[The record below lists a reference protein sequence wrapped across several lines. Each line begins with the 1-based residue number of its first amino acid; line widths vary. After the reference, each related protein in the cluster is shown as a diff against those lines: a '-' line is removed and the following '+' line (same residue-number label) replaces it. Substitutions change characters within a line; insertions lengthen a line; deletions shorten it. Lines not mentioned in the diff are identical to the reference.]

1 VDANVMAPRAV
12 ETGIEPSAE
21 RAIELPRPAAAP
33 AASGAESTPVLPEG
47 AAPAATPEATPEAD
61 PAATPAAGAGDAA
74 PLTADE
80 AALAEAAGLAV
91 FSTVAHELRGPLMAL
106 ATSAELLVADFES
119 LSPEQV
125 REMVAGIHCRAL
137 WLQELVENLLCA
149 ASLQEGRLAIHLQ
162 PQDLLEVVAEVRQV
176 VLPLLRRRDQRLRIL
191 HSGAGL
197 PEVKADGRRLGQ
209 VLVNLILNASKFSPP
224 GTAVDVTL
232 ARRGENAL
240 RVTVADRGPGL
251 PDGAVERLFE
261 AFFRAPSPAV
271 STRAVRLGAT
281 APEGV
286 GLGLAIVKEIVT
298 RHGGSV
304 GAAQRRGGGA
314 RFWFELPLR

>member
-1 VDANVMAPRAV
+1 AA
-12 ETGIEPSAE
+12 G
-21 RAIELPRPAAAP
+21 AAAP
-33 AASGAESTPVLPEG
+33 AAGP
-47 AAPAATPEATPEAD
+47 AP
-61 PAATPAAGAGDAA
+61 GDDA
-74 PLTADE
+74 PLTAAE

-106 ATSAELLVADFES
+106 ATSAELLVADFDS
-119 LSPEQV
+119 LGPEQV

-149 ASLQEGRLAIHLQ
+149 ASLREGRLAMHLQ
-162 PQDLLEVVAEVRQV
+162 PQNLLEVVAEVRQV

-191 HSGAGL
+191 QSAPAGL
-197 PEVKADGRRLGQ
+197 PEVQADGRRLGQ

-224 GTAVDVTL
+224 GTSVEVTL
-232 ARRGENAL
+232 GRQRNDAL
-240 RVTVADRGPGL
+240 RVTVSDRGPGL
-251 PDGAVERLFE
+251 PEGTVERLFE
-261 AFFRAPSPAV
+261 PFFRAPSTAV

-286 GLGLAIVKEIVT
+286 GLGLAIVKEIVA

-304 GAAQRRGGGA
+304 GAGPRRGGGA
-314 RFWFELPLR
+314 RFWFELPLL

>member
-1 VDANVMAPRAV
+1 VDANANVMAPQPV
-12 ETGIEPSAE
+12 EASQPVDAGLESSAE
-21 RAIELPRPAAAP
+21 LSVDLPATASAGDAPGAEDPDARPEAAAAP
-33 AASGAESTPVLPEG
+33 P
-47 AAPAATPEATPEAD
+47 
-61 PAATPAAGAGDAA
+61 AGDAA

-106 ATSAELLVADFES
+106 ATSAELLVADFDS
-119 LSPEQV
+119 LGPEQV

-149 ASLQEGRLAIHLQ
+149 ASLREGRLAMHLQ
-162 PQDLLEVVAEVRQV
+162 PQNLLEVVAEVRQV

-191 HSGAGL
+191 QTAPTGL
-197 PEVKADGRRLGQ
+197 PEVQADGRRLGQ

-224 GTAVDVTL
+224 GTAVEVTL
-232 ARRGENAL
+232 ARRAGSL
-240 RVTVADRGPGL
+240 RATVADRGPGL
-251 PDGAVERLFE
+251 PEGSIDRLFE
-261 AFFRAPSPAV
+261 PFFRAPSTAV
-271 STRAVRLGAT
+271 VTRAVRLGAT

-286 GLGLAIVKEIVT
+286 GLGLAIVKEIVA

-304 GAAQRRGGGA
+304 GAGQRRGGGA
-314 RFWFELPLR
+314 RFWFDLPLL